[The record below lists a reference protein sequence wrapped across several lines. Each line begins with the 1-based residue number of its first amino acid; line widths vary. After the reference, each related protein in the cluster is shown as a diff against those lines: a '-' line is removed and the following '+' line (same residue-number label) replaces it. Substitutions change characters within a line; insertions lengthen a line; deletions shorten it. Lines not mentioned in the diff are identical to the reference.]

1 MKYIQV
7 KHVFISSP
15 SGDWNFFDFIIHKNV
30 ATYIQSTSEKSDH
43 EVRMHIPPSDTLRKV
58 SLHESMRKIL
68 VQHLICFTIALMH
81 FKIYLH

>member
-15 SGDWNFFDFIIHKNV
+15 SGDWNFLDFIINKNI

-43 EVRMHIPPSDTLRKV
+43 EI
-58 SLHESMRKIL
+58 
-68 VQHLICFTIALMH
+68 
-81 FKIYLH
+81 